1 MHCEDP
7 QTELEFLHFNSMNL
21 NLVCKKKERKELV
34 CFIPLNSSCFGQREE
49 IIKLASLNEEGA
61 TGAACFHE

>member
-7 QTELEFLHFNSMNL
+7 QIELEFLHFNRMNT
-21 NLVCKKKERKELV
+21 NLVCKQKRKELV
-34 CFIPLNSSCFGQREE
+34 SFIPLNSSCFGQREE
-49 IIKLASLNEEGA
+49 IIRLASLNEEGA